1 MYARLH
7 WILVTSLISYRIL
20 SSAESILNGYWKK
33 KPTTTTAHYRS
44 VLVVDCL
51 WNGNKLLFT
60 RTDFSF
66 FQKNRGNL
74 KYVYICYNNY
84 YYQFWQYKLLL
95 KIITCS
101 YQAEC
106 GSWPTGLQTKDIQM
120 WFKNV
125 KLTWLLATSIELF
138 LLSWKWSCLIV
149 ISSLLP
155 TLVHSLRKISFW
167 HFEQKYKRNWY

>member
-1 MYARLH
+1 MLFPAKILESAPAYKSISTTVFMALSRKTVSKIYLSNDMYARLH

-66 FQKNRGNL
+66 FQKNRENL
-74 KYVYICYNNY
+74 KYVYTCYNNY

-125 KLTWLLATSIELF
+125 KLTWLLATLNKE
-138 LLSWKWSCLIV
+138 K
-149 ISSLLP
+149 
-155 TLVHSLRKISFW
+155 
-167 HFEQKYKRNWY
+167 